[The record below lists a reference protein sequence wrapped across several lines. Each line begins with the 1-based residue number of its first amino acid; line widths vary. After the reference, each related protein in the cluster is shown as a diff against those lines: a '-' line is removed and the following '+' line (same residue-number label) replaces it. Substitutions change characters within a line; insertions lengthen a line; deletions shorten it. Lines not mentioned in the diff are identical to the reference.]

1 MYLDLFPLNATVFP
15 HQKLPLKI
23 FEPRYLELIESC
35 YEERCAFGVCL
46 IKEGNEVGAPA
57 IPLEIGTSV
66 VIEEFSKVSD
76 NLFHIIAK
84 GEKRFRIE
92 RIIQEQPHIKADVA
106 WLDRSIPDFPG
117 DYSTLRKIS
126 KELLN
131 ENYKIP
137 ENDNEL
143 FGFLGALISINP
155 IKKQKI
161 LEKPYNEVIPAL
173 IDFFQSI

>member
-1 MYLDLFPLNATVFP
+1 MHLDLFPLNATVFP

-23 FEPRYLELIESC
+23 FEPRYLKLMESC
-35 YEERCAFGVCL
+35 YEKGHAFGVSL

-66 VIEEFSKVSD
+66 VIDEFSKVSD
-76 NLFHIIAK
+76 NLFYIIAK

-92 RIIQEQPHIKADVA
+92 RIIQEQPHIKADAV
-106 WLDRSIPDFPG
+106 WIDRSIPTFPG

-126 KELLN
+126 RELLN

-143 FGFLGALISINP
+143 FGFLGALISVNP
-155 IKKQKI
+155 IKKQRI
-161 LEKPYNEVIPAL
+161 LEKPYSEVIPAL
-173 IDFFQSI
+173 VDFFQSI